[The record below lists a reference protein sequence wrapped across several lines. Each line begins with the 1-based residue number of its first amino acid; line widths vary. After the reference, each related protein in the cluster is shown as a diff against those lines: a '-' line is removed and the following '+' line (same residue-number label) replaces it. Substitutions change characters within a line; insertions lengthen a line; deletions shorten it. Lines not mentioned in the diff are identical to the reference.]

1 MPTDHPDVTIP
12 DSLKATPEPVDPV
25 EAAVAAVKIDTT
37 PYVMELAQA
46 AQAYYHPEA
55 QNADA
60 MPYKESAERFFV
72 FAQAGGP
79 VYEKYQHDLGVAKDK
94 ARQEAQ
100 EKLKADEA
108 AKAQADQ
115 ERAAAVSKA
124 QAAHEETP
132 ATAPPDAPSSISSEP
147 LSPPR
152 ADTAPPPSFT
162 TMSPSPA
169 LATPI

>member
-12 DSLKATPEPVDPV
+12 DSLKAMPEPVDPV
-25 EAAVAAVKIDTT
+25 EAAAAAVKIDTT

-55 QNADA
+55 AGADA
-60 MPYKESAERFFV
+60 MPYKESAEKFFV

-79 VYEKYQHDLGVAKDK
+79 VYKKYQHDLGVAKDK

-108 AKAQADQ
+108 AKAQADA
-115 ERAAAVSKA
+115 ERAAALSKEQGEPVPA
-124 QAAHEETP
+124 PAPDHEPPP
-132 ATAPPDAPSSISSEP
+132 ADA
-147 LSPPR
+147 
-152 ADTAPPPSFT
+152 APPPSLT

-169 LATPI
+169 LATPV